1 MKRFQLLALALVAL
15 SGSAMA
21 QFGDDLDFLTQ
32 PDEEEAV
39 STFVQ
44 NDTARLR
51 ALDKITGRYTD
62 FEMRVGTP
70 KIYGSLRIDLETC
83 YQKPPEEPPE
93 SVAFLKITSATSRR
107 VQTMAVP
114 RDLTEDERLATE
126 GLEAD
131 LRFSGW
137 MYASSPGFNALEDP
151 VYDIWVIHCSAVA
164 PQDVSPNSG
173 E

>member
-1 MKRFQLLALALVAL
+1 MKRSQILALAFVGIC
-15 SGSAMA
+15 GSASA
-21 QFGDDLDFLTQ
+21 QFGDDLDQLTRS
-32 PDEEEAV
+32 EGEEAV

-44 NDTARLR
+44 KDTAQLR

-62 FEMRVGTP
+62 FEMKVGDP

-83 YQKPPEEPPE
+83 FQKPPEEPPE

-114 RDLTEDERLATE
+114 RELTAEERVATE
-126 GLEAD
+126 GADVD

-151 VYDIWVIHCSAVA
+151 VYDIWVIHCSAVV
-164 PQDVSPNSG
+164 PQDVF
-173 E
+173 